1 MPLAEDILAL
11 VQQLPEIDAPPPV
24 KPAPPLPPGEKP
36 KPEPQHWKGKFT
48 GPTWADAQKIFD
60 KILAAGQDGVAAVID
75 LIKTPDT
82 APDHKP
88 RYVLNGLATYV
99 CRPGME
105 KQRALVNAAIVSR
118 LADAKPKMMRANL
131 ARILQVCGDAS
142 VLPALAPMLPDPE
155 LCDPAAQVM
164 VSIGPAASEHLRK
177 ALATATARPRLAIVQ
192 ALGGVRDAAAT
203 DALIQAA
210 ADPDTDVRLA
220 AVWSLS
226 RAGVAAA
233 VDVVSKATDAPEN
246 WPRTQATRAAFLLA
260 ETLAAAGKKPEATR
274 IYRHLIDTRTD
285 PKEAYVRTAAESGL
299 AAL

>member
-1 MPLAEDILAL
+1 MLRVETILSL
-11 VQQLPEIDAPPPV
+11 VQLMPDIDAPPPV
-24 KPAPPLPPGEKP
+24 RPAPPLPPGEKP
-36 KPEPQHWKGKFT
+36 KQEPQHWKGKLT
-48 GPTWADAQKIFD
+48 GPNWADAQKIYD
-60 KILAAGQDGVAAVID
+60 TLLAAGQEGVATVID

-82 APDHKP
+82 APEHKP

-105 KQRALVNAAIVSR
+105 KQRATVNAAIVSR

-142 VLPALAPMLPDPE
+142 VLPALATMLLDPE

-192 ALGGVRDAAAT
+192 ALGGLRDGAAT
-203 DALIQAA
+203 DALLQAA

-226 RAGVAAA
+226 RAGAVAA

-246 WPRTQATRAAFLLA
+246 WPRTQATRAAFVLA
-260 ETLAAAGKKPEATR
+260 DTL
-274 IYRHLIDTRTD
+274 
-285 PKEAYVRTAAESGL
+285 
-299 AAL
+299 

>member
-131 ARILQVCGDAS
+131 ARALGLDPKRVGIKATTNEGMGFLGRGEGIAAMAVAS
-142 VLPALAPMLPDPE
+142 VE
-155 LCDPAAQVM
+155 
-164 VSIGPAASEHLRK
+164 
-177 ALATATARPRLAIVQ
+177 
-192 ALGGVRDAAAT
+192 
-203 DALIQAA
+203 
-210 ADPDTDVRLA
+210 
-220 AVWSLS
+220 
-226 RAGVAAA
+226 
-233 VDVVSKATDAPEN
+233 APE
-246 WPRTQATRAAFLLA
+246 
-260 ETLAAAGKKPEATR
+260 
-274 IYRHLIDTRTD
+274 
-285 PKEAYVRTAAESGL
+285 
-299 AAL
+299 